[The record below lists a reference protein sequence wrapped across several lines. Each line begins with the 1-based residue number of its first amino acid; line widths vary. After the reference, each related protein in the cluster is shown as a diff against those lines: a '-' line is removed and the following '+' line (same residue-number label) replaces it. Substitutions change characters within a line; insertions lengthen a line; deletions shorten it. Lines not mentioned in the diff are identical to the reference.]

1 MNAINSFIYAQMLR
15 SLYNNLSQF
24 MLQIVHIKCLYIWHV
39 ILKLAQY
46 IDVTLTHWDLQV
58 QIMAQIS

>member
-1 MNAINSFIYAQMLR
+1 
-15 SLYNNLSQF
+15 